1 MFESLE
7 LAAPDAIIRLI
18 AEFRHDPR
26 DHKVD
31 LGIGV
36 YRDSAGKTPVLA
48 SVKRA
53 EQVLLE
59 TQASKSYIGSSG
71 AADFNEAMRDMTF
84 AGTAPDERIAML
96 QTPGGSGS
104 LRVAAGLILRARPG
118 ASIWVGEPTWA
129 NHIPLLGGAGLAMH
143 NHRYYD
149 PQTRGLD
156 VEGTLEALSEVP
168 RGDIVLLHACCHN
181 PTGVDPDESQWRAI
195 AEIIVERELFPL
207 VDMAYQGFGAGLDE
221 DAFIIRHLVDRVPE
235 MVVCTSCS
243 KNFGLYRDRVG
254 ALLILTAE
262 AREREVVQ
270 SQANNL
276 VRTMYSMPPD
286 HGAAVVAT
294 ILGDDELRG
303 IWRSE
308 LAEMRVRL
316 QDMREMLHGALQVLT
331 PGHDFSHLVRAKGM
345 FSFLGISEEQVNTLK
360 EDHGIYMV
368 GSSRINVAGISSG
381 NVNYLAE
388 SIAAVL

>member
-59 TQASKSYIGSSG
+59 TQASKSYLGSSG

-143 NHRYYD
+143 NH
-149 PQTRGLD
+149 
-156 VEGTLEALSEVP
+156 AS
-168 RGDIVLLHACCHN
+168 
-181 PTGVDPDESQWRAI
+181 
-195 AEIIVERELFPL
+195 
-207 VDMAYQGFGAGLDE
+207 
-221 DAFIIRHLVDRVPE
+221 
-235 MVVCTSCS
+235 
-243 KNFGLYRDRVG
+243 
-254 ALLILTAE
+254 
-262 AREREVVQ
+262 
-270 SQANNL
+270 
-276 VRTMYSMPPD
+276 
-286 HGAAVVAT
+286 
-294 ILGDDELRG
+294 
-303 IWRSE
+303 
-308 LAEMRVRL
+308 
-316 QDMREMLHGALQVLT
+316 ALQC
-331 PGHDFSHLVRAKGM
+331 PG
-345 FSFLGISEEQVNTLK
+345 GIA
-360 EDHGIYMV
+360 HG
-368 GSSRINVAGISSG
+368 GI
-381 NVNYLAE
+381 A
-388 SIAAVL
+388 